1 MSAKMEATVLANN
14 MTDAQAA
21 LQLHQERKAEI
32 DGRQTN
38 FMVTYPYLSRR
49 NLWIRLYIF
58 FLDLEPFISPNY
70 HFEFDG
76 NVTSLSFSWII
87 SIIVFFFF

>member
-38 FMVTYPYLSRR
+38 FLVSYILPSTLNFEWLLYLDPPILSIQIY
-49 NLWIRLYIF
+49 LFWF
-58 FLDLEPFISPNY
+58 F
-70 HFEFDG
+70 
-76 NVTSLSFSWII
+76 
-87 SIIVFFFF
+87 

>member
-1 MSAKMEATVLANN
+1 MHDMSAKMEATVLANN

-38 FMVTYPYLSRR
+38 FLVS
-49 NLWIRLYIF
+49 YI
-58 FLDLEPFISPNY
+58 LPSTLN
-70 HFEFDG
+70 FE
-76 NVTSLSFSWII
+76 
-87 SIIVFFFF
+87 